1 MRLAHYGI
9 REWGTAF
16 GVFAAGVGIVLFI
29 DPVLSIKLSILIPLG
44 ILMFAVMAFFRD
56 PNRTVPADWSTEQM
70 LSPADG
76 VISSIE
82 SHEQHPDLGGPGI
95 VIRIFLSVL
104 DVHLNRW
111 PCNGAV
117 TLNRHVPGRH
127 HDARSDRCHMENEH
141 NLVLIRRDDD
151 TIIGVRQIAGLIA
164 RRIVCPVD
172 IDDRAEAGQRYGMIK
187 FGSSTEL
194 ILPTPEHVDVK
205 VSKGDRVR
213 AGETVLAVLPEAN
226 AIKP

>member
-1 MRLAHYGI
+1 
-9 REWGTAF
+9 
-16 GVFAAGVGIVLFI
+16 
-29 DPVLSIKLSILIPLG
+29 
-44 ILMFAVMAFFRD
+44 
-56 PNRTVPADWSTEQM
+56 
-70 LSPADG
+70 
-76 VISSIE
+76 
-82 SHEQHPDLGGPGI
+82 
-95 VIRIFLSVL
+95 
-104 DVHLNRW
+104 
-111 PCNGAV
+111 
-117 TLNRHVPGRH
+117 
-127 HDARSDRCHMENEH
+127 MENEH